1 MWSRGFSIAAIVVM
15 VAWTPEFCC
24 PLFAQA
30 ERNPDQ
36 ATRSPSDRSA
46 AKKPSPED
54 SEGLR
59 DGLVRKLKEALDAA
73 EGMFDQDQDQDRD
86 SVNETLREADATLS
100 RIREE
105 NRRALE
111 QVNRQVRLVNHKCP
125 NIVLFLLNG
134 VGYGELGAYGQPL
147 IKTPVADA
155 LALHGVRFTQFYAG
169 SCDSIASR
177 GTLYSGKLTARGE
190 QVGEDWMTVR
200 EQDVTLPEML
210 FQGGY
215 ETGLF
220 GVWGV
225 GPVARA
231 GHPNRQGFKTF
242 VGYLDD
248 PAAEDLYPS
257 ALWCNASQVPLPE
270 NRGGARQRYAPDV
283 IVAAARR
290 FIASVSQRPFFLTV
304 ALPMPLT
311 ADGVELPDLGP
322 YADRDWP
329 TRDKARAA
337 MLTRVDGYL
346 GQIVSELQEQ
356 RLVHRTMI
364 ILTSDRG
371 PPAVPAGGVDRF
383 QATGPLRGRA
393 GELYEGGIRV
403 PLIVVEPGMRSAPMV
418 SELRFGMWDLL
429 PTLRDVTGT
438 LCCPGALDGV
448 SVAKRWAGPA
458 DAPPPLRA
466 LLYWERHRGGWAQAV
481 RVDDWKGVRFAAD
494 GRWELYD
501 LRTDLAESQ
510 DVAASHPAVVKRIDE
525 LAKFLQP

>member
-1 MWSRGFSIAAIVVM
+1 MWSHRFWM
-15 VAWTPEFCC
+15 VALVVVVACASDSGR
-24 PLFAQA
+24 PLFAQTKSGP
-30 ERNPDQ
+30 NQ
-36 ATRSPSDRSA
+36 AIQSPSDLPATKPA
-46 AKKPSPED
+46 AED
-54 SEGLR
+54 SEELR
-59 DGLVRKLKEALDAA
+59 DSLVRKVKEALDAA
-73 EGMFDQDQDQDRD
+73 EGVLDRDRD
-86 SVNETLREADATLS
+86 SANQILREADATLS

-111 QVNRQVRLVNHKCP
+111 QVNRQVRLVNHTCP
-125 NIVLFLLNG
+125 NIVLFVLNG
-134 VGYGELGAYGQPL
+134 VGYGELGAYGQRL

-155 LALHGVRFTQFYAG
+155 LAMHGLRFTQFYAG
-169 SCDSIASR
+169 SCDSSASR

-190 QVGEDWMTVR
+190 QVGEDWITVR
-200 EQDVTLPEML
+200 EQDVTLAEML

-248 PAAEDLYPS
+248 PGAEDLYPS
-257 ALWCNASQVPLPE
+257 ALWCNESQVPLAE
-270 NRGGARQRYAPDV
+270 NRGGARKRYAPDV
-283 IVAAARR
+283 IVAAAQR
-290 FIASVSQRPFFLTV
+290 FIAAAARRPFFLTV
-304 ALPMPLT
+304 ALPMPVSDT
-311 ADGVELPDLGP
+311 GVELPDVGP

-337 MLTRVDGYL
+337 MLTRVDRYL
-346 GQIVSELQEQ
+346 GQIVSQLEERRILQ
-356 RLVHRTMI
+356 RTMF
-364 ILTSDRG
+364 ILTSDGG
-371 PPAVPAGGVDRF
+371 PPGVPGDGEDRF

-403 PLIVVEPGMRSAPMV
+403 PLIVVGPGIRSAPAD
-418 SELRFGMWDLL
+418 SDWRFGMWDLL
-429 PTLRDVTGT
+429 PTLRELTGT
-438 LCCPGALDGV
+438 LHCPRGIDGV
-448 SVAKRWAGPA
+448 SVARGWSAPA
-458 DAPPPLRA
+458 AAPQPPGT

-481 RVDDWKGVRFAAD
+481 RVEDWKGVRFAAD
-494 GRWELYD
+494 GPWELYD
-501 LRTDLAESQ
+501 LQTDPGESQ